1 MKKKLAILGIVGLP
15 SNYGGFESFAEQ
27 LVQRLW
33 DDYEVT
39 VFCQRS
45 AYREHSGTFC
55 GKVALRYLP
64 FKANGIWSI
73 PYDMLGMLKAL
84 RFADTL
90 LVLGVSGC
98 VLLPLLRLLGC
109 RKRIVVNIDGIE
121 WKRAKWSGFA
131 RWFLHFSERCA
142 VKYAD
147 AVVGDN
153 QVIVDYVK
161 EAYRR
166 PCHLLEYG
174 ADDTAPGQAPGEEAH
189 VAPSPLAGE
198 FAFGVCRIEPEN
210 NVHLI
215 LEAFGEGGMPM
226 PLVMVGNWQRS
237 DYGRNLRETY
247 GSRPGITL
255 LDPIYDQGK
264 LNAYRGNCAL
274 YLHGHSCGGTNPSL
288 VEAMYLNLPIAAYDC
303 NFNRETTE
311 NKALYFSSA
320 QELRKHIRETPPE
333 ARRRIA
339 QAMGEIARRR
349 YTWKRIAQGYADL
362 F

>member
-1 MKKKLAILGIVGLP
+1 MKKLAIIGIVGLP
-15 SNYGGFESFAEQ
+15 ANYGGFESFAEQ

-39 VFCQRS
+39 VFCQKS
-45 AYREHSGTFC
+45 AYREHPETFWD
-55 GKVALRYLP
+55 KVALRYLP
-64 FKANGIWSI
+64 FKANGVWSI
-73 PYDMLGMLKAL
+73 PYDMLAILKSL
-84 RFADTL
+84 GFADTL
-90 LVLGVSGC
+90 LILGVSGC
-98 VLLPLLRLLGC
+98 VLLPLLRWFGC

-121 WKRAKWSGFA
+121 WKRAKWSGLA
-131 RWFLHFSERCA
+131 KWFLHFSEKCA
-142 VKYAD
+142 VRYAD

-153 QVIVDYVK
+153 QVIVDYVT

-174 ADDTAPGQAPGEEAH
+174 ADNRKPGQALEEET
-189 VAPSPLAGE
+189 PLAPAPREGE

-215 LEAFGEGGMPM
+215 LEAFGAEEAPM

-237 DYGRNLRETY
+237 EYGRSLREKY
-247 GSRPGITL
+247 GNRPGLTL
-255 LDPIYDQGK
+255 LDPIYDPEK
-264 LNAYRGNCAL
+264 LNAYRGHCAL

-288 VEAMYLNLPIAAYDC
+288 VEAMALGLPIAAYDC
-303 NFNRETTE
+303 QFNRETTE
-311 NKALYFSSA
+311 NQALYFRNA
-320 QELRKHIRETPPE
+320 QELRQCLQTTPPE
-333 ARRRIA
+333 TRKRIA
-339 QAMGEIARRR
+339 DTMKEIAQRR